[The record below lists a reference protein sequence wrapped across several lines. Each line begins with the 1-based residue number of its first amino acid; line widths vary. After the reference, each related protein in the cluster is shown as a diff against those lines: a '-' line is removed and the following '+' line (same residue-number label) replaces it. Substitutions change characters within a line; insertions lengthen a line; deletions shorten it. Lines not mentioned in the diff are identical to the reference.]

1 VDSLCGGIAGHL
13 FSVHVDKEAGKEYKI
28 IIM

>member
-1 VDSLCGGIAGHL
+1 MDSLCGGITGHL
-13 FSVHVDKEAGKEYKI
+13 FSVHVDKEVGKEYKL